1 MNYFPL
7 DPNLNVC
14 RCSSN
19 RTLIDGLN
27 FNTRSNLCTLSEIGR
42 FSISMQIALF
52 RDRLLCTAGGGGGG
66 VTIEISD
73 PDPPHKD
80 FLYSDDPPF
89 INS

>member
-1 MNYFPL
+1 
-7 DPNLNVC
+7 
-14 RCSSN
+14 
-19 RTLIDGLN
+19 
-27 FNTRSNLCTLSEIGR
+27 
-42 FSISMQIALF
+42 MQIALF
-52 RDRLLCTAGGGGGG
+52 RDRLLCTAGGGGGGG